1 MLYTFRYSPF
11 HYDITTI
18 LRYIQPE
25 DCLLLIEDGVLAG
38 LEDSVPLETLL
49 ASSVPVCALK
59 EDIAARGLGARFS
72 SRIPCVSYADFVKL
86 AVEHQQ
92 HFAW

>member
-11 HYDITTI
+11 NSDIRSMV
-18 LRYIQPE
+18 RYMQPG

-38 LEDSVPLETLL
+38 LTDSAPLECLL
-49 ASSVPVCALK
+49 TSPLPVYALQ
-59 EDIAARGLGARFS
+59 EDIDARGLSVRFS
-72 SRIPCVSYADFVKL
+72 DKIQRISYTGFVKL
-86 AVEHQQ
+86 TIEHQQ

>member
-11 HYDITTI
+11 NADIRAI
-18 LRYIQPE
+18 LRYMQPG

-38 LEDSVPLETLL
+38 LTDTVPLEDLL
-49 ASSVPVCALK
+49 VSSLSVYALQ
-59 EDIAARGLGARFS
+59 EDIEARGLAVRFS
-72 SRIPCVSYADFVKL
+72 DKIPRISYTDFVNL
-86 AVEHQQ
+86 TIEHQQ

>member
-11 HYDITTI
+11 HYDVRTI
-18 LRYIQPE
+18 LRYVQPG

-38 LEDSVPLETLL
+38 LTESTSIEALL
-49 ASSVPVCALK
+49 ASSLSICALR
-59 EDIAARGLGARFS
+59 EDVEARGIADYFS
-72 SRIPCVSYADFVKL
+72 AKIPCISYTDFVKL
-86 AVEHQQ
+86 TVEHQQ